1 MTFPVQLA
9 RLSHADR
16 QVFEIFADELQ
27 AVRRELSKKAFSL
40 EPTYPYYA
48 GQAHW
53 AMSLVRRIQ
62 MPMEV
67 RGRGCEIYTTQVK
80 NVSIGAN

>member
-1 MTFPVQLA
+1 M
-9 RLSHADR
+9 
-16 QVFEIFADELQ
+16 FEIFSEELQ
-27 AVRRELSKKAFSL
+27 SVRRELSKKAVSL

-67 RGRGCEIYTTQVK
+67 SRLGSSLGDSGGLGAANGDKAAEH
-80 NVSIGAN
+80 SIA